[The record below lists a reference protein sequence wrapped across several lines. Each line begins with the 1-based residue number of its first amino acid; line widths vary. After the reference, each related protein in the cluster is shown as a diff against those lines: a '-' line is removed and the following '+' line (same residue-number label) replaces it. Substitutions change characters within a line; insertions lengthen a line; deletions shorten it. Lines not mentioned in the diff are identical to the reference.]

1 MSTRR
6 PFTNSNT
13 RYGVAGPVD
22 RVGETTAMIVRALK
36 RRVDEGQFT
45 PDDAVD
51 VALLQVLRPG
61 GPRLSEADR
70 QRLRQTY
77 TTLSTSL
84 SPPTARAIYGFG
96 RDAATAAWALHHQ
109 GRSPASTMREA
120 ADGGAKALAT
130 AAVYAELLN
139 AKDDDDLLRRAVK
152 RALSERRRGSP
163 GRVVPLASGDP
174 LRELLD
180 LPREGQVRL
189 PKTDVRNTMAKAV
202 VDEPGFGAAMRQAA
216 VFARNVMEPA
226 LGEELWLLCRPLG
239 FADQRRTRVLV
250 ATTSSVAAQETQLR
264 ARELLYRLQKLDALH
279 DVQGVKV
286 VVDARAFHRLVDPG

>member
-1 MSTRR
+1 VSTRK

-22 RVGETTAMIVRALK
+22 RVGETTSMIVRALK
-36 RRVDEGQFT
+36 RRVDEGQFS

-96 RDAATAAWALHHQ
+96 RDASAAAWALHHV

-163 GRVVPLASGDP
+163 GRVVPLA
-174 LRELLD
+174 
-180 LPREGQVRL
+180 
-189 PKTDVRNTMAKAV
+189 KTDVRNTMAKAV

-286 VVDARAFHRLVDPG
+286 VVDARAFHRLVE